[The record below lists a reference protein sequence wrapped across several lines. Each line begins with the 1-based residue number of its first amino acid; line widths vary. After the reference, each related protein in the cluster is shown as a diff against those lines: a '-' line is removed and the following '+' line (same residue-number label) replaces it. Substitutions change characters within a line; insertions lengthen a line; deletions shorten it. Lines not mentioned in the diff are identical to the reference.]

1 MAKKK
6 AELLEEAKAL
16 GLDVKASNTVAE
28 ITQAIESKSD
38 DTPAKEE
45 SKAGEASTGETE
57 SKFTKAGKH
66 SKRAVE
72 EAEAEEARQERKEQI
87 AAGEIVEEE
96 VKRGPAPKVR
106 PVIER
111 RGKKYRKAA
120 ESIDQAN
127 KYDLAEAVKLA
138 KEASYVNFD
147 ASVELHLNLN
157 IDPKYADQNIRGSL
171 VLPHGSG
178 KTVRIAVFADDE
190 GVKQAKSA
198 GADNAYGDEFL
209 DKLKKEDID
218 FDILISTPQN
228 MAKLGKYARILG
240 PKGLMPNPKSGTVT
254 TDITKAVTEAKGG
267 RIEYRVDK
275 SGIVHLIVGKVSFSD
290 ADVVANIETVL
301 KAIKDARPPSVKNEY
316 VSSATVTTSMGPG
329 VRFNYS

>member
-6 AELLEEAKAL
+6 AELLEDAKAL

-28 ITQAIESKSD
+28 ITQAIENHSD
-38 DTPAKEE
+38 DKPET
-45 SKAGEASTGETE
+45 TETE
-57 SKFTKAGKH
+57 QAAVEEEQKFTKAGKH
-66 SKRAVE
+66 SKKATE
-72 EAEAEEARQERKEQI
+72 EAEAEEARQERKEQL
-87 AAGEIVEEE
+87 AAGDIDEDE

-106 PVIER
+106 SRSER
-111 RGKKYRKAA
+111 RSKKYRKAV
-120 ESIDQAN
+120 ESIDLTK
-127 KYDLAEAVKLA
+127 KYDLGEAVKLA
-138 KEASYVNFD
+138 REASFVNFD
-147 ASVELHLNLN
+147 ASVELHINLN

-190 GVKQAKSA
+190 GVKQAKAA

-275 SGIVHLIVGKVSFSD
+275 AGIVHLIVGKVSFKD
-290 ADVVANIETVL
+290 ADIVTNIETVL
-301 KAIKDARPPSVKNEY
+301 QAVKDARPPSVKNEY
-316 VSSATVTTSMGPG
+316 VSSATVATSMGPG